1 MRLRRTVD
9 ALAIKAVVCIGGRGS
24 AVDWAFEANLLQK
37 EATNG
42 RVKQSSV
49 NGGHEGEATRIQT
62 IIYPYLKLYVK
73 LFLETID
80 KDAIVF
86 AHYGG

>member
-1 MRLRRTVD
+1 M
-9 ALAIKAVVCIGGRGS
+9 
-24 AVDWAFEANLLQK
+24 DWAFEAKLLQK